1 MAIEQ
6 QAEFLQQIPPFER
19 IDDKPL
25 MQAALSMDVVYLPS
39 GELVPLVEKTQSKSP
54 SSLPKAY
61 LYFVIKGVVAE
72 ERNELVVARYSVRG
86 YFGERNIL
94 LSQQVRTSAISNST
108 HHDLRATD
116 SLFRVLEEAILYRMP
131 AEVFLELFDQSEDFQ
146 QHFNASIVDKLNAM
160 HNTVQTTTS
169 TEVMMDTVC
178 SAPIKPL
185 VIVADYETLQVAIQK
200 MVAYKTDACVV
211 AFNEGNSNDGE
222 RLASKASVEE
232 YGIVT
237 STDILRLIA
246 TGQTDLLHQPLSSSQ
261 LASSPLQT
269 VHEYDYLFNALLK
282 MTRFQIDRLVVRSD
296 TGLVGFLQLK
306 DLMSLFANQSGLAL
320 LKVDQAM
327 SVDDLR
333 AVAQQVDQLVE
344 NLNRKGIKTHYI
356 AKLVNELHRKM
367 ILKLVDLL
375 LPEALQSQVCL
386 IVMGSEGRAEQVVRT
401 DQDNALLFADDL
413 SVQAQQQLTEFS
425 TAFTQA
431 MIRIGFPA
439 CPGNIM
445 LSNPMW
451 RQSVREFSEQL
462 RLWFD
467 QPTHE
472 SFMYIAILFDAEV
485 IHGHAEWLSVLKR
498 KLQQRMADNPIFLR
512 HFAKAVLQ
520 FETPVSFFGGLRT
533 EKTSGTE
540 SIDLKKGGIFPI
552 VHGVRC
558 YALEYRI
565 EPTNTHWRIKALI
578 DLSVFEESFGIELG
592 ETLNFLNTL
601 RLESM
606 LKQASHLNAEL
617 GRFKGMAEGDE
628 MVPDNYIDVS
638 SLSHLQQDLLKQ
650 SLNVV
655 ETFKK
660 RVSKHF
666 KLHEVL

>member
-1 MAIEQ
+1 MALEQ
-6 QAEFLQQIPPFER
+6 QAEFLQQIPPFEL
-19 IDDKPL
+19 IDSKVL
-25 MQAALSMDVVYLPS
+25 RQAALSMDVVYFQA
-39 GELVPLVEKTQSKSP
+39 GEFVPLQEASESIHQGDKLS
-54 SSLPKAY
+54 A

-72 ERNELVVARYSVRG
+72 ESKELVVGRYSVRG

-94 LSQQVRTSAISNST
+94 LTQQVSSVPAAPPHNKTNST
-108 HHDLRATD
+108 D
-116 SLFRVLEEAILYRMP
+116 SVFRVLEEAILYRMP
-131 AEVFLELFDQSEDFQ
+131 ANVFLELLDGNEDFK
-146 QHFNASIVDKLNAM
+146 QHFNASIVEKLNAL

-178 SAPIKPL
+178 SAPVQPL
-185 VIVADYETLQVAIQK
+185 VMVSGQQTLQDAIQK
-200 MVAYKTDACVV
+200 MVENKTDACIV
-211 AFNEGNSNDGE
+211 ALSSTTLELIESISPQAKKPD
-222 RLASKASVEE
+222 
-232 YGIVT
+232 YGIIT

-246 TGQTDLLHQPLSSSQ
+246 ANQTELLHQSLNDSG
-261 LASSPLQT
+261 LTNSPLQT
-269 VHEYDYLFNALLK
+269 VHEFDYLFNALLK

-296 TGLVGFLQLK
+296 AGLVGFLHLK

-320 LKVDQAM
+320 LKVDQAE
-327 SVDDLR
+327 SVNDLQ
-333 AVAQQVDQLVE
+333 AVALQVDQLVE

-367 ILKLVDLL
+367 IQKLLTLL

-386 IVMGSEGRAEQVVRT
+386 LVMGSEGRSEQVLRT
-401 DQDNALLFADDL
+401 DQDNALMFADDL
-413 SVQAQQQLTEFS
+413 SEQAQQALAEF
-425 TAFTQA
+425 AKDFTQA
-431 MIRIGFPA
+431 MITIGFPA

-451 RQSVREFSEQL
+451 RQSVSQFSEQL

-467 QPTHE
+467 QPTHD
-472 SFMYIAILFDAEV
+472 SFMYIAILFDAEM
-485 IHGHAEWLSVLKR
+485 IHGNADWLFTIKH

-533 EKTSGTE
+533 EKSSGTE
-540 SIDLKKGGIFPI
+540 CIEIKKGGIFPI

-558 YALEYRI
+558 YALEKNI
-565 EPTNTHWRIKALI
+565 QPTNTHWRIKALM
-578 DLSVFEESFGIELG
+578 DLGVFEESFGIELG

-606 LKQASHLNAEL
+606 LRQVTHINSDDDSTNTTSPA
-617 GRFKGMAEGDE
+617 
-628 MVPDNYIDVS
+628 VPDNYVDVG

-655 ETFKK
+655 ESFKK
-660 RVSKHF
+660 RVMQHF